1 LYCEIAPHNVTRAWD
16 SSRASDLAADV
27 VEVDVHALR
36 TAARQRFAD
45 VLIFVVDSGVEARFL
60 REPLAF
66 LGATRDSN
74 DAGSFYLRDHAHDR
88 AGCACS
94 A

>member
-1 LYCEIAPHNVTRAWD
+1 LYCEIAPHNATRAWNA
-16 SSRASDLAADV
+16 SRASDLAADV

-45 VLIFVVDSGVEARFL
+45 VLIFVVESAVEARFFVSHWHFSG
-60 REPLAF
+60 PPNS
-66 LGATRDSN
+66 D

-88 AGCACS
+88 AGCACG

>member
-1 LYCEIAPHNVTRAWD
+1 LRDRAAQHHACAE
-16 SSRASDLAADV
+16 REPRQRQVEDLAADV

-45 VLIFVVDSGVEARFL
+45 VLIFVVDSGVEVRFL

-66 LGATRDSN
+66 LGATRDSD
-74 DAGSFYLRDHAHDR
+74 DAGSFYLRDHAR
-88 AGCACS
+88 AGCACG